1 MNIALLASNGETVAL
16 ASRLISSGNMVRT
29 AFADESLP
37 ECDWF
42 IFDESSPLSSK
53 ENRINTKARIAEA
66 LSLGKPVMAM
76 LTENAPV
83 TPKCAVAFSEL
94 LQFSSAAAVTLSGA
108 EDILGL
114 DLDDDEVDRLPGS
127 PDDGYPADA
136 ALFAHAL
143 VSTYELTFGLVY
155 DAEHESGVLY
165 ANNTYDVITADS
177 MENAV
182 AELFR
187 VG

>member
-1 MNIALLASNGETVAL
+1 MKIALLASTGETVAL
-16 ASRLISSGNMVRT
+16 ASRLISSGNTVRT

-42 IFDESSPLSSK
+42 LFDESSPLSSK
-53 ENRINTKARIAEA
+53 ENRAHTKARIAEA
-66 LSLGKPVMAM
+66 LSGGKPVLAI

-94 LQFSSAAAVTLSGA
+94 LQFSSAAAITLSGA
-108 EDILGL
+108 EEILGL
-114 DLDDDEVDRLPGS
+114 DVDDDEVDRLPGS
-127 PDDGYPADA
+127 IDDGYPADA

-143 VSTYELTFGLVY
+143 VTGYELTFGLVY
-155 DAEHESGVLY
+155 DSEKQNGVLF
-165 ANNTYDVITADS
+165 ADNAYDVITAES
-177 MENAV
+177 MENAI